1 MDIVRRVNHMKEIAR
16 EARGRGKKIGFV
28 PTMGYL
34 HEGHLSLVRRA
45 AEISDLTVVSIFVN
59 PTQFGPREDL
69 ERYPRDLAR
78 DTDLCAQEGVDVL
91 FNPETADV
99 YPEGYRTMVE
109 VEGLS
114 QVMCGVS
121 RPSHFGGVATV
132 CLKLFHIVKPT
143 YAVFGQKD
151 YQQLLIIRRMVRDL
165 NLDVEVLA
173 GPTVREEDGLALSS
187 RNTYLAPAAREA
199 APVLYRALQE
209 GRRLILE
216 EGEREAEAVD
226 AAMREVLDRAP
237 EARLDYLAI
246 TDPESLEPLGRLSGE
261 ALLAL
266 AAYFGNTRLIDNIL
280 VKVPAEE

>member
-1 MDIVRRVNHMKEIAR
+1 MKEIAR

-59 PTQFGPREDL
+59 PTQFGPKEDL

-78 DTDLCAQEGVDVL
+78 DTDLCAQEGIDVL
-91 FNPETADV
+91 FHPETADM
-99 YPEGYRTMVE
+99 YPEGYRTLVD

-114 QVMCGVS
+114 QVMCGIS
-121 RPSHFGGVATV
+121 RPTHFSGVATV
-132 CLKLFHIVKPT
+132 CLKLFHIVMPT
-143 YAVFGQKD
+143 YAFFGRKD
-151 YQQLLIIRRMVRDL
+151 YQQLVLIRRMVRDL
-165 NLDVEVLA
+165 DLDVEIIGGA
-173 GPTVREEDGLALSS
+173 TVREEDGLALSS
-187 RNTYLAPAAREA
+187 RNNYLPPSAREA

-226 AAMREVLDRAP
+226 AAMREVLDAEP

-246 TDPESLEPLGRLSGE
+246 TDPETLEPLGRLSGTV
-261 ALLAL
+261 LLAL
-266 AAYFGNTRLIDNIL
+266 AAYFGNTRLIDNL
-280 VKVPAEE
+280 EVKVPAEE